1 MVMDFVPHVHQLAQE
16 TIVALAG
23 SSAFVQPGLGRPPE
37 ANGTSGSGTLHL
49 ITTSLFY

>member
-23 SSAFVQPGLGRPPE
+23 SPA
-37 ANGTSGSGTLHL
+37 L
-49 ITTSLFY
+49 IESDFG